1 MLMQQNQYDYEEDG
15 TYCYPGTDV
24 LKNKLNI
31 HDREILSDAERSISL
46 VRMIEL
52 EEHPIKGNYDLDHLK
67 RIHKALF
74 GDIFE
79 WAGQLR
85 TVDISKGTMFCKCEY
100 IESTANKL
108 FRELKDENNLIG
120 LQIDDMVS
128 RSAYYLCEIN
138 AIHPFR
144 EGNGR
149 TQRLFVKQL
158 AFDAG
163 YHLDFTGISDEEM
176 INASVRGFVLDYSYM
191 EALIKRG
198 ISKL

>member
-31 HDREILSDAERSISL
+31 HDKEILSDAERSISL

-52 EEHPIKGNYDLDHLK
+52 EEHPIRGNYDLGHLK

-100 IESTANKL
+100 IESNANKL

-120 LQIDDMVS
+120 LKMEDMAS
-128 RSAYYLCEIN
+128 RLAYYLCEIN

-163 YHLDFTGISDEEM
+163 YYLDFTGISDEEM

-191 EALIKRG
+191 ESLIKRG
-198 ISKL
+198 ISKV

>member
-1 MLMQQNQYDYEEDG
+1 MQSNQYDYEEDG
-15 TYCYPGTDV
+15 TYCYPGTSV
-24 LKNKLNI
+24 LRNKLNI
-31 HDREILSDAERSISL
+31 RDGEKLSDAERSISL

-100 IESTANKL
+100 IENNANKL
-108 FRELKDENNLIG
+108 FKKLQDENNLIG

-128 RSAYYLCEIN
+128 RLAYYLCEIN

-149 TQRLFVKQL
+149 AQRSFVKQL
-158 AFDAG
+158 TFDAG
-163 YHLDFTGISDEEM
+163 YHLDFTGISDDDM

-191 EALIKRG
+191 ESLIRRG

>member
-1 MLMQQNQYDYEEDG
+1 MQSNQYDYEEDG
-15 TYCYPGTDV
+15 TYCYPGTSV
-24 LKNKLNI
+24 LRNKLNI
-31 HDREILSDAERSISL
+31 RDGEKLSDAERSISL

-100 IESTANKL
+100 IENNANKL
-108 FRELKDENNLIG
+108 FRKLQDENNLIG

-128 RSAYYLCEIN
+128 RLAYYLCEIN

-149 TQRLFVKQL
+149 AQRSFVKQL

-163 YHLDFTGISDEEM
+163 YHLDFTGISDDDM

-191 EALIKRG
+191 ESLIRRG
-198 ISKL
+198 ISKM

>member
-1 MLMQQNQYDYEEDG
+1 MHQNQYDYEEDG

-31 HDREILSDAERSISL
+31 HDRGILSDAERSISL

-52 EEHPIKGNYDLDHLK
+52 EEHPIRGNYDLDHLK

-100 IESTANKL
+100 IESNANKL

-120 LQIDDMVS
+120 LKMEDMAS
-128 RSAYYLCEIN
+128 RLAYYLCEIN

-163 YHLDFTGISDEEM
+163 YYLDFTGISDEEM

-191 EALIKRG
+191 ESLIKHG
-198 ISKL
+198 ISKV

>member
-1 MLMQQNQYDYEEDG
+1 MQQNQYDYEEDG

-52 EEHPIKGNYDLDHLK
+52 EEHPIRGNYDLDHLK

-100 IESTANKL
+100 IESNANKL

-120 LQIDDMVS
+120 LKMEDMAS
-128 RSAYYLCEIN
+128 RLAYYLCEIN

-163 YHLDFTGISDEEM
+163 YYLDFTGISDEEM

-191 EALIKRG
+191 ESLIKRG
-198 ISKL
+198 ISKV

>member
-1 MLMQQNQYDYEEDG
+1 MQSNQYDYEEDG
-15 TYCYPGTDV
+15 TYCYPGTSV
-24 LKNKLNI
+24 LRNKLNI
-31 HDREILSDAERSISL
+31 RDGEKLSDAERSISL

-100 IESTANKL
+100 IENNANKL
-108 FRELKDENNLIG
+108 FRKLQGENNLIG

-128 RSAYYLCEIN
+128 RLAYYLCEIN

-149 TQRLFVKQL
+149 AQRSFVKQL

-163 YHLDFTGISDEEM
+163 YHLDFTGISDDDM

-191 EALIKRG
+191 ESLIRRG

>member
-1 MLMQQNQYDYEEDG
+1 MILYNQYDYEEDG
-15 TYCYPGTDV
+15 TYCYPGTNV

-31 HDREILSDAERSISL
+31 HDRGTLSDAERSISL

-52 EEHPIKGNYDLDHLK
+52 EDHPVNGNYDLDHLK
-67 RIHKALF
+67 EIHKVLF

-79 WAGQLR
+79 WAGKLR

-100 IESTANKL
+100 IENNAIKL
-108 FRELKDENNLIG
+108 FKELKDENNLVG
-120 LQIDDMVS
+120 LQIEDIVP
-128 RSAYYLCEIN
+128 RLAYYLCEIN

-163 YHLDFTGISDEEM
+163 YHLDFTGITDEEM
-176 INASVRGFVLDYSYM
+176 INASVRGFVLDYSHM
-191 EALIKRG
+191 EFLIKRS
-198 ISKL
+198 ISEL

>member
-1 MLMQQNQYDYEEDG
+1 MQSNQYDYEEDG
-15 TYCYPGTDV
+15 TYCYPGTSV
-24 LKNKLNI
+24 LRNKLNI
-31 HDREILSDAERSISL
+31 RDGEKLSDAERSISL

-100 IESTANKL
+100 IENNANKL
-108 FRELKDENNLIG
+108 FRKLQDENNLIG

-128 RSAYYLCEIN
+128 RLAYYLCEIN

-149 TQRLFVKQL
+149 AQRSFVKQL

-163 YHLDFTGISDEEM
+163 YHLDFTGISDDDM

-191 EALIKRG
+191 ESLIRRG

>member
-1 MLMQQNQYDYEEDG
+1 MQSNQYDYEEDG
-15 TYCYPGTDV
+15 TYCYPGTSV
-24 LKNKLNI
+24 LRNKLNI
-31 HDREILSDAERSISL
+31 RDGEKLSDAERSISL

-100 IESTANKL
+100 IENNANKL
-108 FRELKDENNLIG
+108 FKKLQDENNLIG

-128 RSAYYLCEIN
+128 RLAYYLCEIN

-149 TQRLFVKQL
+149 AQRSFVKQL

-163 YHLDFTGISDEEM
+163 YHLDFTGIADDDM

-191 EALIKRG
+191 ESLIRRG

>member
-1 MLMQQNQYDYEEDG
+1 MQQNLYDYEEDG
-15 TYCYPGTDV
+15 TYCYTDTGV

-31 HDREILSDAERSISL
+31 RDRDKLSEAERSISL

-52 EEHPIKGNYDLDHLK
+52 EEHPIRGDYDLDHL
-67 RIHKALF
+67 RTIHRVLF
-74 GDIFE
+74 SDIFE
-79 WAGQLR
+79 WAGELR

-100 IESTANKL
+100 IESHAAKL
-108 FRELKDENNLIG
+108 FKQLKSEKNFLG
-120 LQIDDMVS
+120 LQTEEIAS
-128 RSAYYLCEIN
+128 RLAYYLCEIN

-149 TQRLFVKQL
+149 TQRLFIKQL

-163 YHLDFTGISDEEM
+163 YHLDFTGITDEEM
-176 INASVRGFVLDYSYM
+176 IDASVRGFVLDYSKM
-191 EALIKRG
+191 ESLIRRG

>member
-1 MLMQQNQYDYEEDG
+1 MQQDQYDYEEDG

-31 HDREILSDAERSISL
+31 RDKDTLSEAERSISL
-46 VRMIEL
+46 LRMMEL
-52 EEHPIKGNYDLDHLK
+52 EEKPIKGCYDLDHL
-67 RIHKALF
+67 RAIHRVLF
-74 GDIFE
+74 GDIFD
-79 WAGQLR
+79 WAGELR

-100 IESTANKL
+100 IESNANKL
-108 FRELKDENNLIG
+108 FKQLNDEKRLSGLELDSMI
-120 LQIDDMVS
+120 S
-128 RSAYYLCEIN
+128 RLSYYLCEIN

-163 YHLDFTGISDEEM
+163 YHLDFTDINDKEM
-176 INASVRGFVLDYSYM
+176 ITASIRGFVLDYVPM
-191 EALIKRG
+191 EQLIRKG
-198 ISKL
+198 LSKL

>member
-1 MLMQQNQYDYEEDG
+1 MQQDQYDYEEDG

-31 HDREILSDAERSISL
+31 RDKDTLSEAERSISL
-46 VRMIEL
+46 LRMMEL
-52 EEHPIKGNYDLDHLK
+52 EEKPIKGCYDLDHL
-67 RIHKALF
+67 RAIHRVLF
-74 GDIFE
+74 GDIFD
-79 WAGQLR
+79 WAGELR

-100 IESTANKL
+100 IESNANKL
-108 FRELKDENNLIG
+108 FKQLNDEKRLSGLELDSMI
-120 LQIDDMVS
+120 S
-128 RSAYYLCEIN
+128 RLSYYLCEIN

-163 YHLDFTGISDEEM
+163 YHLDFTD
-176 INASVRGFVLDYSYM
+176 INDK
-191 EALIKRG
+191 E
-198 ISKL
+198 KLPVYGDSFLTTSRWNS